1 MLAEKRR
8 VLFVDDEPAVTHG
21 LSVALRKGPWDIV
34 TADSGEEALERVSE
48 SPFDVVVSDERM
60 PGLQGSDFLSIVRR
74 DHPETIRIILSGQAN
89 LPAAIKAI
97 NAAEIYRFLLKPC
110 PAEEVGLTIRE
121 ALKQRDERRSFEAWR
136 ERHRGPDRGQVETN
150 FEGWL
155 DSLWMGFQP
164 IVRAAD
170 ATVLGYEALA
180 RNDNPEVAH
189 PGALFAAADEL
200 GRSLELGARI
210 REGVARR
217 VCEAPENAI
226 VFVNVNPDHLADPG
240 LYAKDSPLA
249 AHAERV
255 VLEVT
260 ERESLGSGD
269 ELQDQVARLR
279 DLGYR
284 IAIDDLGAGYAGLT
298 SFTRITPEFV
308 KLDME
313 LIQNID
319 RSPTKQEVVRYM
331 SQICRSLGIASIAEG
346 IETVEEWDTVL
357 DLGCGFLQGFLFG
370 KADRRF
376 LPCRPKPCRGAVA

>member
-1 MLAEKRR
+1 MLEQKSR

-21 LSVALRKGPWDIV
+21 LRVALRKEPWEIV
-34 TADSGEEALERVSE
+34 TADSGEEALNRLSE

-74 DHPETIRIILSGQAN
+74 DHPETIRIILSGQAD
-89 LPAAIKAI
+89 LPAAVKAI
-97 NAAEIYRFLLKPC
+97 NSAEIYRFLLKPC

-121 ALKQRDERRSFEAWR
+121 ALKRRDERRSFEAWR
-136 ERHRGPDRGQVETN
+136 ERHRGPDRGELETN
-150 FEGWL
+150 FNRWL
-155 DSLWMGFQP
+155 GSLWMGFQP

-170 ATVLGYEALA
+170 ATVAGYEALA
-180 RNDNPEVAH
+180 RNDNPEVVH
-189 PGALFAAADEL
+189 PGALFAAAEEL

-210 REGVARR
+210 REGIAQC
-217 VCEAPENAI
+217 VCEAPQGAT
-226 VFVNVNPDHLADPG
+226 VFVNVNPDHLADPD
-240 LYAKDSPLA
+240 LYASDSPLA

-269 ELQDQVARLR
+269 EVVGQIARLR

-284 IAIDDLGAGYAGLT
+284 IAVDDLGAGYAGLT
-298 SFTRITPEFV
+298 SFTRFTPEFV

-319 RSPTKQEVVRYM
+319 RSPTKREVVRYIGR
-331 SQICRSLGIASIAEG
+331 ICRSLGIASIAEG
-346 IETVEEWDTVL
+346 IETVEERHTVA
-357 DLGCGFLQGFLFG
+357 DLECDFLQGFLFG
-370 KADRRF
+370 KARRQF
-376 LPCRPKPCRGAVA
+376 VRCEPKRSVAS